1 LFQSK
6 ISRTQYSIHIFSS
19 SAKNSRGTDTDI
31 IKFLSTKF
39 GADIL
44 DKDKDRV
51 ERVERGERIKRSKY
65 PQKPLE
71 ESWINPSGFKP
82 TTFIE
87 KPVGTDK
94 IMNDIRASLN
104 KISSKNYDANR
115 DMILGLLQDLVN
127 EQKEESESAKDL
139 EKIGNNI
146 FDIASTNKFFS
157 EIYAKLYKDISEKFP
172 EIFNSI
178 LSSFLKGF
186 TNTMNT
192 IIYFDQKDNYDDFCK
207 YNKDNDKRK
216 ATSMFITNLVKNNVI
231 QPEVLVNIIQTIQQ
245 NLNTYMNQENKVNE
259 VEEII
264 ENIYILLT
272 NNVTFLKSCLNTEII
287 TFIQNLSILKPKDV
301 PSMSSRAI
309 FKCLDILDKMKKN

>member
-1 LFQSK
+1 MAS
-6 ISRTQYSIHIFSS
+6 IQYSLNDYNAILFGIDETPNTYKLPSS
-19 SAKNSRGTDTDI
+19 VTDI
-31 IKFLSTKF
+31 INFLSNKF
-39 GADIL
+39 GADIV
-44 DKDKDRV
+44 DKEKERV
-51 ERVERGERIKRSKY
+51 ERVKKSRY
-65 PQKPLE
+65 NQKPVE

-87 KPVGTDK
+87 GTGTGTGTDK
-94 IMNDIRASLN
+94 IMNNIRAALN
-104 KISSKNYDANR
+104 KLSSKNYDTNR
-115 DMILGLLQDLVN
+115 DIILGLLKNLVD
-127 EQKEESESAKDL
+127 EQKDDMEKEKNL
-139 EKIGNNI
+139 VKIGNNI

-178 LSSFLKGF
+178 LISFLEGF

-192 IIYFDQKDNYDDFCK
+192 IIYVDQKDNYDDFCK

-231 QPEVLVNIIQTIQQ
+231 QSEVLVNIIQTIQS
-245 NLNTYMNQENKVNE
+245 NLNTYMNQENNVNE

-264 ENIYILLT
+264 ENIFILLT
-272 NNVTFLKSCLNTEII
+272 NNTTFLKSCINTDII
-287 TFIQNLSILKPKDV
+287 IFIKNLSILKPKDV

-309 FKCLDILDKMKKN
+309 FKCLDIIDKMK